1 VVGDA
6 ATAASFDLNGYNET
20 INGLNGNAL
29 GTVHSNGGHQGGI
42 ANSVLTVNGTATPAL
57 SATYA
62 GVLTDNT
69 DGGTSTLGLT
79 KAGTGTQILTG
90 INTYT
95 GATNVNAGL
104 LVVNSS
110 LSSTSAVNVASGA
123 AIGGVGTLN
132 ANTTIS
138 GIVAPGNSIGTLTV
152 SNDVTWNGGATPTS
166 ATDWQFELGVSN
178 ADLLDITGGGSEFL
192 KGSGSSFRF
201 DFLGTGAN
209 EGTYTLVQWGSA
221 LDLGGGAL
229 GTNFQT
235 SDFSYAP
242 LPVGYEGSFSFN
254 GSSLQFIVV
263 PEPSSLLLGSL
274 GALALLRRRRSA

>member
-1 VVGDA
+1 MESTPSRRTVTSAAAATLTINTPAADGGDYNYAGNLTGAITLVKTGAGVQGLSTPLSGVNSYTGNTIVSNGSLRLGSSDVLPDGLGLGNVVVGDG

-42 ANSVLTVNGTATPAL
+42 ANSVLTVNGTATPL
-57 SATYA
+57 TTATYA

-79 KAGTGTQILTG
+79 KAGAGTQILTG

-110 LSSTSAVNVASGA
+110 LSATSAVNVASGA
-123 AIGGVGTLN
+123 AIGGIGTLN

-138 GIVAPGNSIGTLTV
+138 GIVAP
-152 SNDVTWNGGATPTS
+152 ATAS
-166 ATDWQFELGVSN
+166 ARSP
-178 ADLLDITGGGSEFL
+178 
-192 KGSGSSFRF
+192 
-201 DFLGTGAN
+201 
-209 EGTYTLVQWGSA
+209 SA
-221 LDLGGGAL
+221 M
-229 GTNFQT
+229 T
-235 SDFSYAP
+235 
-242 LPVGYEGSFSFN
+242 
-254 GSSLQFIVV
+254 
-263 PEPSSLLLGSL
+263 
-274 GALALLRRRRSA
+274 